1 MTLLFAYGKLVVVKV
16 VILYRP
22 NSEHARSVETYVRDF
37 ERQRGKPLELVSL
50 DSAQGADMARL
61 YDATSYPAVLA
72 LRDNGEMLNIWQG
85 EQLPLMNEVAGY
97 LDR

>member
-1 MTLLFAYGKLVVVKV
+1 MKV

-22 NSEHARSVETYVRDF
+22 NSEWARSIETYATDF
-37 ERQRGKPLELVSL
+37 ERQRGKKLELVSL
-50 DSAQGADMARL
+50 DTAEGSSMARL
-61 YDATSYPAVLA
+61 YDATIYPAVLA
-72 LRDNGEMLNIWQG
+72 LRDNGEMLHMWQG